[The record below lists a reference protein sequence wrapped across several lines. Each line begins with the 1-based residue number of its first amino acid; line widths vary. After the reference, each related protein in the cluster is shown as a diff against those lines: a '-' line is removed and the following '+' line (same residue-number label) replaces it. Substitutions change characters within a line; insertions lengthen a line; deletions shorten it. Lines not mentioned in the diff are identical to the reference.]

1 MFGVLLA
8 YFFHT
13 PAPNMIA
20 GGMVILGSIVIA
32 VAGMFLSKP
41 LALISI
47 SFFWIWLINSFLT
60 GMTVSYL
67 QEKHEE
73 ADQSNSGSGH

>member
-1 MFGVLLA
+1 
-8 YFFHT
+8 
-13 PAPNMIA
+13 MIA

-47 SFFWIWLINSFLT
+47 SFFWIWIINSILT

-67 QEKHEE
+67 QENDED
-73 ADQSNSGSGH
+73 ADQSHSGGGH